1 VIYWLIIISGTI
13 IFSLGMSRALY
24 NLIFNNQKYSKIFK
38 KYNIFYRF
46 VFIFFGLICVFSG
59 LYVESIVN

>member
-24 NLIFNNQKYSKIFK
+24 NLIFNDQKYSKIFK

-46 VFIFFGLICVFSG
+46 IFIFFGLICVFSG

>member
-1 VIYWLIIISGTI
+1 MIYWLIIISGTI